1 MPDLSRP
8 KYVDGKLY
16 CWDRNR
22 KEIVEIQIIP
32 VDLAGCDKQ
41 IIAAFV
47 EDGSSLGE
55 NADDYTRR

>member
-1 MPDLSRP
+1 MPDLSKP
-8 KYVDGKLY
+8 KYVGGKLY

-32 VDLAGCDKQ
+32 VDLADCGKQ
-41 IIAAFV
+41 IVAAFV

-55 NADDYTRR
+55 DGDAKK